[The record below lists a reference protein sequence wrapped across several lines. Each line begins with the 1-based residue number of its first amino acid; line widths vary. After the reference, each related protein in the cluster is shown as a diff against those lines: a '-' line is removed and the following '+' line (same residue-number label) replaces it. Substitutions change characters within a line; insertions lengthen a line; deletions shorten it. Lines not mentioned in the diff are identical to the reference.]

1 MIPVQIR
8 FTRRII
14 EHIDRLVESGMYSNR
29 SEAIRDATR
38 RLVTHM
44 GSNGSSF
51 PDTLNNNLN
60 NNSNNTNNT
69 NNSQNSTRNNNF
81 PDIDRTERAKTR
93 TTGNFALRE

>member
-14 EHIDRLVESGMYSNR
+14 EHIDRLVESGIYSNR

-51 PDTLNNNLN
+51 PDNPNNNLNNNLN
-60 NNSNNTNNT
+60 NNSN
-69 NNSQNSTRNNNF
+69 STRNNNF
-81 PDIDRTERAKTR
+81 PDVDRTERAKTR
-93 TTGNFALRE
+93 TTGNFTLRE